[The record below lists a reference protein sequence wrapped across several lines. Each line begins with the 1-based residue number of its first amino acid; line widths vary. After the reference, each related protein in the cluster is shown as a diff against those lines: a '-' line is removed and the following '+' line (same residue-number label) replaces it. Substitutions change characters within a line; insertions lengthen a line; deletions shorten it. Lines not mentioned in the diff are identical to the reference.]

1 MHIPD
6 GLLDPITIIVLWIIT
21 ISVMIIGYFK
31 MNTFFKNAESD
42 RLIPYIGVLAAVIF
56 AFQFVNYPIPGGTS
70 GHLVGGTLVAVI
82 LGPWASLIVLFLI
95 LVVQSLFGDGGIT
108 VLGAN
113 AFNMGII
120 GGIVGFYIVVLFV
133 RLLNRTSLKKELKV
147 TIATAIGAYI
157 AIVLAAFVCGIEL
170 SFNNAISFQVAVP
183 AMVFWHLFIG
193 IGEAVISALIIY
205 YIYKVKPN
213 FITTEAILGV

>member
-1 MHIPD
+1 MHLPD
-6 GLLDPITIIVLWIIT
+6 GLLDPITIVVLWIIT

-31 MNTFFKNAESD
+31 MNTLFKNAESD

-82 LGPWASLIVLFLI
+82 LGPWASLIIIFLV

-120 GGIVGFYIVVLFV
+120 GGIVGFYIVVLLV

-205 YIYKVKPN
+205 YIYRVKPD